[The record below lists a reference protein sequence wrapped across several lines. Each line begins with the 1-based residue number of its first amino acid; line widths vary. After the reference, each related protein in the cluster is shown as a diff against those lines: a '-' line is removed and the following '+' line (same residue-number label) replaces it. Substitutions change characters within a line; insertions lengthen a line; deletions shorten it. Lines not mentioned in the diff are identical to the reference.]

1 MSRLLPALLALV
13 APLVTLA
20 SFPAP
25 AGAAGWPRLSIQSGG
40 VARNLA
46 IVEAVVSVAFEG
58 RVAEIV
64 YEIAY
69 QNDTDR
75 RQEGEFSLELP
86 PGSTVST
93 YAIDVSG
100 AMRPAVSVEKERARN
115 AYESI
120 KRRMVDPGIVER
132 EAGNLYRTRVFPI
145 EPRSAKRVR
154 IGYLRELDPDGAL
167 ELPLA
172 CEGRVGRFELTV
184 TDAVSPPALR
194 DLPLPHPERPDKNTV
209 RWTARDLLLSG
220 ALVVPPFPKTHRVER
235 LRVEGPPDGVRHF
248 VVQGELDPAADS
260 RSEAWKRVRVI
271 WDASYSGRFRDH
283 AAELA
288 ALDRIWKWLGD
299 AEVTAHFLGME
310 LSPPFAC
317 SLAKGDGNAL
327 GKHLSKIRYDGSADY
342 SKITP
347 FDGVTLLVGD
357 GIVSSPLWAP
367 GARTGGLLF
376 LLKSADGPASPGL
389 LAAIDAVLDPRPGD
403 AFEILADHRDP
414 LVIEGLPRGSWRIVR
429 NGKRCR
435 VTGVLPPGAPATLR
449 LRGGGL
455 TEREI
460 STEPTHGTEE
470 RNLTRRLWAQDRLSD
485 LEWRRDRE
493 AIRRHAM
500 AERLASD
507 FTSLIVLER
516 MEDHLRYEIPP
527 PEPDLL
533 TQYEEELSKRR
544 APNPAGALAAWE
556 AKRRWFSTEYPWIDT
571 ELREEAAA
579 VAIFTKAARSVFEPG
594 EVERSTIPAL
604 EAWIPGAT
612 ATAETAARIGS
623 DAAYATWRA
632 EAKARFEALRKI
644 REDNRDRA
652 PDRAFA
658 VSVRGFVKER
668 GVLGG
673 EPPFELREAV
683 ARAGGPNS
691 YGTLAR
697 VFLYRDGQRTGYNL
711 ESRQAP
717 PVPLRPCDMVV
728 VESPPPLSY
737 DGFADPFAAAPGDP
751 FMDSGASAAGGAP
764 VFEPAGQSRPR
775 AARPPSPASS
785 GGAGRGTTAAAFV
798 DGFAPPAA
806 TGADAE
812 FLDALRAAP
821 DPAAFYRTA
830 LDGPFGSDPVAPAT
844 IVGAARFLFEK
855 GAPDLARQA
864 LATLCELEPNP
875 VEATRA
881 LAFWL
886 TELGQRER
894 AVAILG
900 DLIATVPDKATKA
913 LVAHDLAR
921 LAGNP
926 DLLAGA
932 VADDLASG
940 EGESLA
946 PVLLTDLFALG
957 GRLPGSAAS
966 FPAQAMPSDLRV
978 VVSCAGGGAD
988 LEVHPPEPP
997 SLRGEP
1003 IRVEETGAWRLDH
1016 PRILEYQ
1023 VRRALPGVYAPSLAR
1038 WSESGGPVT
1047 VRLDVYLRWGNK
1059 GEERRSA
1066 TLLMD
1071 GTRLDLPKIDFGWGG

>member
-1 MSRLLPALLALV
+1 MRRPIAVLLALLALV
-13 APLVTLA
+13 EVA
-20 SFPAP
+20 SALAP
-25 AGAAGWPRLSIQSGG
+25 AGETGLPRLSIQSDG

-46 IVEAVVSVAFEG
+46 IVEAIVSVEYEG

-64 YEIAY
+64 YELSY

-75 RQEGEFSLELP
+75 RQEGEFSLPLP

-93 YAIDVSG
+93 YAIDVRG
-100 AMRPAVSVEKERARN
+100 AMRPAVSVERERARN

-120 KRRMVDPGIVER
+120 KRQMVDPGIVER

-154 IGYLRELDPDGAL
+154 IGYLRELDPDRAL

-172 CEGRVGRFELTV
+172 CEGRVGRFQLTV

-194 DLPLPHPERPDKNTV
+194 GLTLPDPERPDKVTL
-209 RWTARDLLLSG
+209 RWTARDLPLSG
-220 ALVVPPFPKTHRVER
+220 ALVVPPIPKTHRVER
-235 LRVEGPPDGVRHF
+235 LRVEGAPDGVRHF
-248 VVQGELDPAADS
+248 AIQGELDPAAGS
-260 RSEAWKRVRVI
+260 RPEAWKRVRVI
-271 WDASYSGRFRDH
+271 WDASYSGRFRDQGGD
-283 AAELA
+283 LD
-288 ALDRIWKWLGD
+288 ALDQFWKWLGD
-299 AEVTAHFLGME
+299 AEVTAHLLNLE
-310 LSPPFAC
+310 LSQPFVC
-317 SLAKGDGNAL
+317 SLAGGDGNAL
-327 GKHLSKIRYDGSADY
+327 RDYFSKIRYDGSADY

-367 GARTGGLLF
+367 AARTGGLFF
-376 LLKSADGPASPGL
+376 LLKSAGDPASPEL
-389 LAAIDAVLDPRPGD
+389 LAAIDAVLDRGPGD
-403 AFEILADHRDP
+403 FLEVLDDHRDP
-414 LVIEGLPRGSWRIVR
+414 LVIGGLPRGNWRIVR
-429 NGKRCR
+429 NGKRYR
-435 VTGVLPPGAPATLR
+435 VTGVLPPGAPATLP

-455 TEREI
+455 KEREI

-470 RNLTRRLWAQDRLSD
+470 WNFTRRLWAQDRLSD

-493 AIRRHAM
+493 SIRRHAM

-516 MEDHLRYEIPP
+516 IEDHLRYEIPP

-533 TQYEEELSKRR
+533 PDYEEELSKRR
-544 APNPAGALAAWE
+544 ASNSVGALAAWN
-556 AKRRWFSTEYPWIDT
+556 AKRLWFSTEFPWIDT

-579 VAIFTKAARSVFEPG
+579 VALFAKAARSVFEPG

-604 EAWIPGAT
+604 EAWIPEAT
-612 ATAETAARIGS
+612 ATASGAAKIGS
-623 DAAYATWRA
+623 DAAYSTWRA
-632 EAKARFEALRKI
+632 QAKARFEALRKI
-644 REDNRDRA
+644 REDNRDRT
-652 PDRAFA
+652 PNRTFA

-673 EPPFELREAV
+673 ESPFELRDAV

-711 ESRQAP
+711 ESGQAT

-737 DGFADPFAAAPGDP
+737 DGFADPFATAPGDP
-751 FMDSGASAAGGAP
+751 FLDPGPSAAGGAP
-764 VFEPAGQSRPR
+764 VFEPAGQSRPH

-785 GGAGRGTTAAAFV
+785 GGERRGTTEAAFV

-806 TGADAE
+806 TGIDAE

-821 DPAAFYRTA
+821 DPSAFYRES
-830 LDGPFGSDPVAPAT
+830 LDGPFGDDPVAPAT
-844 IVGAARFLFEK
+844 IVEAARFLFDK
-855 GAPDLARQA
+855 GAPDLANEA
-864 LATLCELEPNP
+864 LTTLCELEPNP
-875 VEATRA
+875 VEAARA

-886 TELGQRER
+886 AELGQRER
-894 AVAILG
+894 AAAILS
-900 DLIATVPDKATKA
+900 DLLAHVPDKATKA

-921 LAGNP
+921 LAGAR

-932 VADDLASG
+932 VADDLESG

-946 PVLLTDLFALG
+946 PLFLTDLFALG
-957 GRLPGSAAS
+957 GRAPGAAS
-966 FPAQAMPSDLRV
+966 SFSAQAMPSDLRV
-978 VVSCAGGGAD
+978 VVSCAGGGAS
-988 LEVHPPEPP
+988 LEVRPPDPP
-997 SLRGEP
+997 SLRDEP
-1003 IRVEETGAWRLDH
+1003 IKVAETGAWRLDH
-1016 PRILEYQ
+1016 PRVLEYQ
-1023 VRRALPGVYAPSLAR
+1023 VRRALPGVYAPSLVR
-1038 WSESGGPVT
+1038 WSEGGGPVT
-1047 VRLDVYLRWGNK
+1047 VRLDVYVRWGRK

-1071 GTRLDLPKIDFGWGG
+1071 GSRLDLPKIDFGWGG